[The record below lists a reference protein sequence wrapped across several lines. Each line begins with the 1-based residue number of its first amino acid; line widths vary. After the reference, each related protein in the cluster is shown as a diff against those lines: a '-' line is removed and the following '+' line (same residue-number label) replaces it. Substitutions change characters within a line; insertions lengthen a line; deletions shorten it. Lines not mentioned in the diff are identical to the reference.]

1 MSTAPTGTV
10 TFLFTDIE
18 GSTRRWEEQAE
29 GMKSALARHD
39 AIMRAAIAANGGH
52 VFKTGGDAFY
62 AAFPVAP
69 DALAAAF
76 ETQRAL
82 AAEPWGEIGELRV
95 RMALHTGAVQ
105 ARDGDYFGPP
115 LNRVARL
122 LNAGHG
128 GQTLLSLAT
137 QELVR
142 DQLPEGVQLRD
153 LGTHRLRDLIRPEQ
167 IFQVVAPP
175 LHADFPPL
183 KTLDARPHNLQTQPT
198 PLLGRE
204 REVEQVCAKLR
215 REDVRLLTLTGPG
228 GTGKTRLALQV
239 AADLLDDYKDG
250 VYFVALAPLSDPA
263 LVVSTIAQ
271 TLGVKESGGRSIM
284 QSLLDYLREKALLL
298 ALDNFEQVTAAAPQV
313 AELLANSPRLKIL
326 ATSRIPLHLRGEH
339 EFAVPPLALPDIG
352 HLPALESLSQYAAVE
367 LFIERAQAVKA
378 GFSVDNENAPAV
390 AAICVRLDGL
400 PLAIELAAAR
410 IKLLAPQAMLRRL
423 EDPLKFLTGGAR
435 DLSVRQQTLRGA
447 IAWSYDLLDEN
458 EKRLFRRLAVFVGGF
473 TLEAAAAVCDTN
485 GDLQLDV
492 FEGIA
497 ALVDESLLR
506 QESSHDGEPRLF
518 MLETIREY
526 ALERLIESGE
536 KEESQRHHLE
546 FFLAFAERGEIE
558 LRGAQQLKWLD
569 RLEIEHDN
577 LRAALDWSTQTGG
590 EVQLGLR
597 LGGALSRFW
606 NIRGHFTEGR
616 EWLTRLLGLPGASAR
631 TAGRAKALCGAG
643 SLLVYLNQIEAQ
655 RFSLRCL
662 GESVAIW
669 RELEDK
675 RGLALSLVYLAHVT
689 YRQGHR
695 PAARAL
701 TDESIALSEEGDD
714 KWVSALSMHHLGVIM
729 CWRGDF
735 IRARSIGEKCI
746 AVYRELGDRAELS
759 LALDLLAWITF
770 TEGNPINARR
780 LMEESIALHR
790 ELGDDWWTADGL
802 RDLASM
808 AFRQGDYTSA
818 RPFCEEDLAIHRKLG
833 NKADIALSLFRL
845 AEYTRYAGDETRALT
860 LYDQCLLMARE
871 SRNQEMVAELLYRVG
886 RVALHQC
893 EYAKAHALYKES
905 LAILLELD
913 FKFLIPWTLKGL
925 GDLARCHGDEA
936 KARDFDDQ
944 SLAAARASENEEVMI
959 VFLRDLGNV
968 ALDQGDFAKARLLW
982 EERLAMNR
990 ESDEKA
996 ATAWSLHGLG
1006 RVAHYCADYPRAIA
1020 LFAESTPLFRELGH
1034 EKGVPA
1040 SLCGIADVAHVKGDF
1055 RRARDLFE
1063 QGIAMARQ
1071 LPDIGDLAS
1080 PLGSLAR
1087 VACAQGD
1094 VDAALA
1100 ALKESMSISQHTRDK
1115 RGIAECLAGF
1125 AKLAQAQSDEE
1136 RAARLFGAAESLH
1149 KIVGPRLS
1157 PVDHHDHARVVAE
1170 VRSALSGEA
1179 FAAAWA
1185 EGRALTWKQA
1195 VAYALGEAELS

>member
-1 MSTAPTGTV
+1 
-10 TFLFTDIE
+10 
-18 GSTRRWEEQAE
+18 
-29 GMKSALARHD
+29 MKPALARHD
-39 AIMRAAIAANGGH
+39 EILRGAIEACGGH
-52 VFKTGGDAFY
+52 IFKTVGDGFY
-62 AAFPVAP
+62 AAFATAP
-69 DALAAAF
+69 DALAAAV
-76 ETQRAL
+76 EAQRAL
-82 AAEPWGEIGELRV
+82 ALESWGEVGELRV

-105 ARDGDYFGPP
+105 HRDGDYFGQAP
-115 LNRVARL
+115 NRVARL
-122 LNAGHG
+122 LNTGHG

-153 LGTHRLRDLIRPEQ
+153 LGSHRLRDLIRPEQ
-167 IFQVVAPP
+167 IFQVVALP
-175 LHADFPPL
+175 LQAEFPPL

-204 REVEQVCAKLR
+204 REVEQVCAKVR

-250 VYFVALAPLSDPA
+250 VYFVALAPLSDPT

-271 TLGVKESGGRSIM
+271 TLGVKESGGRSII

-313 AELLANSPRLKIL
+313 AELLANSPRLNVL

-367 LFIERAQAVKA
+367 LFIERAQAVKT

-473 TLEAAAAVCDTN
+473 PLEAAAAVCDTN

-506 QESSHDGEPRLF
+506 QESAHDGEPRFF

-526 ALERLIESGE
+526 ALERLTESGE
-536 KEESQRHHLE
+536 KEVSQQHHLE

-577 LRAALDWSTQTGG
+577 LRAALDWSTQT
-590 EVQLGLR
+590 EAAQALGLR

-606 NIRGHFTEGR
+606 RIRGHFTEGR
-616 EWLTRLLGLPGASAR
+616 ERLTQLLGSPGASAR
-631 TAGRAKALCGAG
+631 AAARATALCEAG
-643 SLLVYLNQIEAQ
+643 SLLAYLNQVEPQ

-662 GESVAIW
+662 DESVAIW
-669 RELEDK
+669 RELGDK
-675 RGLALSLVYLAHVT
+675 RGLALSLGYLALVN
-689 YRQGHR
+689 YRQGHCST
-695 PAARAL
+695 AL
-701 TDESIALSEEGDD
+701 TLADESVALSQEGDD
-714 KWVSALSMHHLGVIM
+714 KWVSALSMSHLGTM
-729 CWRGDF
+729 MYWHGDF
-735 IRARSIGEKCI
+735 ARARSLIDQCI
-746 AVYRELGDRAELS
+746 SAYRHLGDKAG
-759 LALDLLAWITF
+759 LAWVLDVLACITF
-770 TEGNPINARR
+770 NGENSINACR
-780 LMEESIALHR
+780 LTEESIALSR
-790 ELGDDWWTADGL
+790 ELGDDWWIADGL

-818 RPFCEEDLAIHRKLG
+818 CRFYDANLAIHRKFG
-833 NKADIALSLFRL
+833 NKADIALSLFWL
-845 AEYTRYAGDETRALT
+845 AESTRYDGDETRALT
-860 LYDQCLLMARE
+860 LYDQCLSVARE

-886 RVALHQC
+886 RVALHEC
-893 EYAKAHALYKES
+893 EYARAHALHEES

-925 GDLARCHGDEA
+925 GDLARCQGDEA

-944 SLAAARASENEEVMI
+944 SLATARASENEEVMMI
-959 VFLRDLGNV
+959 FLGELGNV
-968 ALDQGDFAKARLLW
+968 ALDQCDFAKARLLW

-990 ESDEKA
+990 KSDEKA
-996 ATAWSLHGLG
+996 ATAWSLHALG
-1006 RVAHYCADYPRAIA
+1006 RVAHFCADYSRATA
-1020 LFAESTPLFRELGH
+1020 LFEESTLIFRELGH
-1034 EKGVPA
+1034 EKGIPS
-1040 SLCGIADVAHVKGDF
+1040 SLCGIADVAYVEGDF
-1055 RRARDLFE
+1055 PRARDLLE
-1063 QGIAMARQ
+1063 QAVARFRQ

-1080 PLGSLAR
+1080 PLGRLAR
-1087 VACAQGD
+1087 VMCAQGD
-1094 VDAALA
+1094 HAVALA

-1125 AKLAQAQSDEE
+1125 AKLARAESDAE

-1157 PVDHHDHARVVAE
+1157 PVDHHNHGCVVAE

-1185 EGRALTWKQA
+1185 EGRAMTWEQA
-1195 VAYALGEAELS
+1195 VAYALEEAELT